1 MSQMLNHNKQQQL
14 NEGLRPGDLQ
24 DLIEPTFYVDK
35 FRSKMGE
42 DRDVCVVSFS
52 VKDRLPARDMME
64 FIEKGYQFVLDA
76 DVSSGEDAD
85 GGYTVFVELERQSN
99 LHENIKEI
107 IEGLKRLTKI
117 DEWSFRYHKNF
128 ETHELGENL
137 EKIIPNN
144 ANEYDGLMTR
154 FKTEGIKK
162 FFNKTLMD
170 DLKLDGDVIT
180 IYKPFNQKLQFKLV
194 AQDTTEKILEGATSQ
209 IQVDD
214 KSMSEVFWLTKVI
227 GDYGITKIG
236 NQFLLKNKNESL
248 IVERL
253 I

>member
-1 MSQMLNHNKQQQL
+1 MLKQQQL

-42 DRDVCVVSFS
+42 DRDVCVVSFL

-76 DVSSGEDAD
+76 DVSSGEDNN
-85 GGYTVFVELERQSN
+85 GGYTVFVELERQAD
-99 LHENIKEI
+99 LHKNIKEI

-117 DEWSFRYHKNF
+117 NEWSFRYHKNF

-137 EKIIPNN
+137 EKVIPNN

-154 FKTEGIKK
+154 IKTESIKK

-170 DLKLDGDVIT
+170 DLKLNSDIIT

-194 AQDTTEKILEGATSQ
+194 AQDSIENILEGATSQ

-236 NQFLLKNKNESL
+236 NQFLLTNKNESL
-248 IVERL
+248 MVERL

>member
-1 MSQMLNHNKQQQL
+1 MQKNNQQL

-24 DLIEPTFYVDK
+24 DLIEPLFHVDK

-42 DRDVCVVSFS
+42 DRDVCVISFS
-52 VKDRLPARDMME
+52 VKDRLPAKDMME
-64 FIEKGYQFVLDA
+64 FIERGYQFVLDA
-76 DVSSGEDAD
+76 DISSGEDMD
-85 GGYTVFVELERQSN
+85 GGYTVFVELERKN
-99 LHENIKEI
+99 DLHKNIKEI

-117 DEWSFRYHKNF
+117 EDWNFRYHKDF
-128 ETHELGENL
+128 ETHNL
-137 EKIIPNN
+137 EEDLEKLIPNN
-144 ANEYDGLMTR
+144 ANEYDGLMIR

-170 DLKLDGDVIT
+170 NLTLDGDVIT
-180 IYKPFNQKLQFKLV
+180 IHKPFNQKLQFKLV
-194 AQDTTEKILEGATSQ
+194 AQDTTEKILEGAASQ

-236 NQFLLKNKNESL
+236 NQFLLKNKDESL

>member
-1 MSQMLNHNKQQQL
+1 MQKNNQQL

-24 DLIEPTFYVDK
+24 DLIEPLFHVDK

-52 VKDRLPARDMME
+52 VKDRLPAKDMME
-64 FIEKGYQFVLDA
+64 FIERGYQFVLDA
-76 DVSSGEDAD
+76 DISSGEDID
-85 GGYTVFVELERQSN
+85 GGYTVFVELERKN
-99 LHENIKEI
+99 DLHKNIKEI

-117 DEWSFRYHKNF
+117 EEWNFRYHKDF
-128 ETHELGENL
+128 ETHDLDEDL
-137 EKIIPNN
+137 EKLIPNN

-170 DLKLDGDVIT
+170 NLTLDGDVIT
-180 IYKPFNQKLQFKLV
+180 IHKPFNQKLQFKLV

-236 NQFLLKNKNESL
+236 NQFLLKNKDESL

>member
-1 MSQMLNHNKQQQL
+1 MLKQNKQQQL
-14 NEGLRPGDLQ
+14 NEGLRPGDLV
-24 DLIEPTFYVDK
+24 DLIEPTFHVDK

-42 DRDVCVVSFS
+42 DRDVCVISFS
-52 VKDRLPARDMME
+52 VKDRLPAKDMME

-76 DVSSGEDAD
+76 DISSGEDMD
-85 GGYTVFVELERQSN
+85 GGYTVFVELERQAD
-99 LHENIKEI
+99 LHNNIKEI

-117 DEWSFRYHKNF
+117 EEWGFKYHKNF
-128 ETHELGENL
+128 ETHELDENL

-154 FKTEGIKK
+154 IKTEGIKK

-170 DLKLDGDVIT
+170 DLKLDGDIIT

-194 AQDTTEKILEGATSQ
+194 AQDSTEKILEGATSH

-227 GDYGITKIG
+227 GNYGITKIG

-248 IVERL
+248 MVERL